1 MLCFLMVQNLRYH
14 CKIII
19 GEIVSLILVSYCP
32 DFFAFVAKINFEN
45 NL

>member
-1 MLCFLMVQNLRYH
+1 MLFIELVQNLRYH

-32 DFFAFVAKINFEN
+32 DFFAFIENFNVEN
-45 NL
+45 ES